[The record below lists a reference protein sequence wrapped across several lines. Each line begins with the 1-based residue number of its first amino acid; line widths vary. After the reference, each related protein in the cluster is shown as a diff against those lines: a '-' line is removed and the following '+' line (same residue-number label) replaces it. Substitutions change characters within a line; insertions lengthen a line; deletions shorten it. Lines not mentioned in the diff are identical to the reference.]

1 MLVLDGVPQKD
12 VAKCL
17 GLSSGTITRRR
28 QHAAESVLC
37 RARRLV
43 AECARPRQAD
53 DCLQL
58 MLAGDDP
65 ALRQRLADVLAQ
77 GVRTPIDTT
86 RGPEYENVR

>member
-1 MLVLDGVPQKD
+1 
-12 VAKCL
+12 
-17 GLSSGTITRRR
+17 
-28 QHAAESVLC
+28 
-37 RARRLV
+37 
-43 AECARPRQAD
+43 
-53 DCLQL
+53 